1 MLVGQ
6 ISELGEEFK
15 GCFGPPKLFRAAT
28 EIKKLQV
35 LLLLLFFSLFRF
47 EAAEDH
53 ETITTDDSLIALF
66 HLYSANNVLLQLTE
80 LRVYLIRC
88 LNHSFHQKTV

>member
-35 LLLLLFFSLFRF
+35 LLLLLLFSLFRF
-47 EAAEDH
+47 EATEDH

-66 HLYSANNVLLQLTE
+66 HLYSANNI
-80 LRVYLIRC
+80 YYSS
-88 LNHSFHQKTV
+88 LNCVFI